1 MSSYYNIFKRPVVT
15 ENTFSIIE
23 EQNKLVF
30 IVDRTKNKFQIRE
43 AFEKI
48 FNVKVEK
55 VNVLITPQGEKKAF
69 IKIAP
74 EFSASDIA
82 INLGIF

>member
-1 MSSYYNIFKRPVVT
+1 MSSYYNLFKRPVVT
-15 ENTFSIIE
+15 ENTFSVIE

-30 IVDRTKNKFQIRE
+30 IVDRTINKLQIKE

-55 VNVLITPQGEKKAF
+55 VNSLITPQGEKKAF

>member
-1 MSSYYNIFKRPVVT
+1 MSSYYNLFKRPVVT

-30 IVDRTKNKFQIRE
+30 IVDRTINKMQIKE

-48 FNVKVEK
+48 FNVKVDK
-55 VNVLITPQGEKKAF
+55 VNSLITPQGEKKAF
-69 IKIAP
+69 IKVAA

>member
-1 MSSYYNIFKRPVVT
+1 MDSYYDLFKRPVVT
-15 ENTFSIIE
+15 ENTFSVIE

-30 IVDRTKNKFQIRE
+30 IVDRTINKLQIKE

-48 FNVKVEK
+48 FKAKVEK
-55 VNVLITPQGEKKAF
+55 VNSLITPQGEKKAF
-69 IKIAP
+69 IKVAP

>member
-1 MSSYYNIFKRPVVT
+1 MSLYYNIFKRPVVT
-15 ENTFSIIE
+15 ENTFSVIE

-30 IVDRTKNKFQIRE
+30 IVDRTINKLQIKE

-55 VNVLITPQGEKKAF
+55 VNSLITPQGEKKAF

>member
-30 IVDRTKNKFQIRE
+30 IVDRTINKMQIKE

-48 FNVKVEK
+48 FNVKVDK
-55 VNVLITPQGEKKAF
+55 VNSLITPQGEKKAF

>member
-30 IVDRTKNKFQIRE
+30 VVDRTINKMQIKE

-48 FNVKVEK
+48 FNVKVDK
-55 VNVLITPQGEKKAF
+55 VNSLITPQGEKKAF

>member
-1 MSSYYNIFKRPVVT
+1 MSSYYNLFKRPVVT

-30 IVDRTKNKFQIRE
+30 IVDRTVNKPQIKE

-48 FNVKVEK
+48 FNVKVDK
-55 VNVLITPQGEKKAF
+55 VNSLITPQGEKKAF
-69 IKIAP
+69 VKISP

>member
-1 MSSYYNIFKRPVVT
+1 MSSYYNLFKRPVVT

-30 IVDRTKNKFQIRE
+30 IVDRTINKLQIKE

-48 FNVKVEK
+48 FNVKVDK
-55 VNVLITPQGEKKAF
+55 VNSLITPQGEKKAF
-69 IKIAP
+69 IKVAA

>member
-15 ENTFSIIE
+15 ENTFSVIE

-30 IVDRTKNKFQIRE
+30 IVDRTINKLQIKE

-55 VNVLITPQGEKKAF
+55 VNSLITPQGEKKAF

>member
-1 MSSYYNIFKRPVVT
+1 MSSYYNLFKRPVVT

-30 IVDRTKNKFQIRE
+30 IVERTINKMQIKE

-55 VNVLITPQGEKKAF
+55 VNSLITPQGEKKAF
-69 IKIAP
+69 IKIAQ

>member
-1 MSSYYNIFKRPVVT
+1 MSSYYNFFKRPVVT

-30 IVDRTKNKFQIRE
+30 IVDRTVNKAQIKE

-48 FNVKVEK
+48 FKVKVK
-55 VNVLITPQGEKKAF
+55 RVNSLITPQGEKKAF
-69 IKIAP
+69 VKISP

>member
-1 MSSYYNIFKRPVVT
+1 MISYYNIFKRPVVT

-30 IVDRTKNKFQIRE
+30 IVDRTINKMQIKE
-43 AFEKI
+43 AFQKI
-48 FNVKVEK
+48 FNVKVER
-55 VNVLITPQGEKKAF
+55 VHSLITPQGEKKAF